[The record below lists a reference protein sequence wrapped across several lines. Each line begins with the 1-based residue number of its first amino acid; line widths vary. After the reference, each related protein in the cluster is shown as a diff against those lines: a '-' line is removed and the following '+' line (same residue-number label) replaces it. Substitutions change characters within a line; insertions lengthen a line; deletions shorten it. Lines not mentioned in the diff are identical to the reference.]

1 MLRGSWEFPLA
12 ILAYSRTPKTWFRT
26 LLIQLCLRGKLK
38 LNIDDALTSNSFY
51 PPQDPVLFSG
61 SLRMNLDPFDSYSD
75 EEVWQALEFS
85 HLKTFVSSLP
95 GQLSHECSEGGEN
108 LRYNC
113 LIYCRA
119 N

>member
-1 MLRGSWEFPLA
+1 
-12 ILAYSRTPKTWFRT
+12 
-26 LLIQLCLRGKLK
+26 
-38 LNIDDALTSNSFY
+38 
-51 PPQDPVLFSG
+51 
-61 SLRMNLDPFDSYSD
+61 MNLDPFDSYAD

-95 GQLSHECSEGGEN
+95 NKLNHDCSEGGEN

-113 LIYCRA
+113 FIRPSNHKLETELDTKYPSFTASLKNTLVCTLIKH